1 MRYYIQ
7 RDFPSLFDF
16 DSFFNDFFESSSDR
30 FPPVDVFETDN
41 AYVIEA
47 EVPGYKEDDIKIFC
61 KNRVL
66 TISSDAVTKERENG
80 FITEEIYSNLPK
92 TEGSIMVAPFPRYNS
107 KLAYKKEAKAFEG
120 IMDVI
125 KTVRNMKTSVN
136 CPPSKKVKLFLSAQN
151 KRLVTANAG
160 AIMKLAGVSEIGFVE
175 SAAEIGEYGMT
186 PSDLIAALP
195 RVIQQH
201 IG

>member
-80 FITEEIYSNLPK
+80 FITEEISLPSFQRSFQLPDDADADMVSA
-92 TEGSIMVAPFPRYNS
+92 TSENGILSITIS
-107 KLAYKKEAKAFEG
+107 KKE
-120 IMDVI
+120 
-125 KTVRNMKTSVN
+125 
-136 CPPSKKVKLFLSAQN
+136 KKEPKRIEVKIN
-151 KRLVTANAG
+151 
-160 AIMKLAGVSEIGFVE
+160 
-175 SAAEIGEYGMT
+175 
-186 PSDLIAALP
+186 
-195 RVIQQH
+195 
-201 IG
+201 

>member
-66 TISSDAVTKERENG
+66 TISSDAVTKERKNG
-80 FITEEIYSNLPK
+80 FITEEISLPSFQRSFQLPDDADEDMVSA
-92 TEGSIMVAPFPRYNS
+92 TSENGILSITIS
-107 KLAYKKEAKAFEG
+107 KKE
-120 IMDVI
+120 
-125 KTVRNMKTSVN
+125 
-136 CPPSKKVKLFLSAQN
+136 KKEPKRIEVKIN
-151 KRLVTANAG
+151 
-160 AIMKLAGVSEIGFVE
+160 
-175 SAAEIGEYGMT
+175 
-186 PSDLIAALP
+186 
-195 RVIQQH
+195 
-201 IG
+201 

>member
-16 DSFFNDFFESSSDR
+16 DNLFNDFFESSSDR

-80 FITEEIYSNLPK
+80 FITEEISLPSFQRSFQLPDDADEDMVSA
-92 TEGSIMVAPFPRYNS
+92 TSENGILSITIS
-107 KLAYKKEAKAFEG
+107 KKE
-120 IMDVI
+120 
-125 KTVRNMKTSVN
+125 
-136 CPPSKKVKLFLSAQN
+136 KKEPKHF
-151 KRLVTANAG
+151 
-160 AIMKLAGVSEIGFVE
+160 
-175 SAAEIGEYGMT
+175 
-186 PSDLIAALP
+186 
-195 RVIQQH
+195 
-201 IG
+201 